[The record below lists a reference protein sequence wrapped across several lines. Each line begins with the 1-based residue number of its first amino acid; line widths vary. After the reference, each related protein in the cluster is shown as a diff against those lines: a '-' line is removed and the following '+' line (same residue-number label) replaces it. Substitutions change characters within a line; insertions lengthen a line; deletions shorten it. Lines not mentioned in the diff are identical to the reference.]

1 MGKDLVMK
9 SSPYLIG
16 VNCPQLS
23 VWVQL
28 IGVSSKQSHF
38 AKIKSPKPHLQV
50 KDSWGIETLTAG
62 PCESLN
68 VEA

>member
-38 AKIKSPKPHLQV
+38 VKIKSPKPHLQV
-50 KDSWGIETLTAG
+50 KDSWGK
-62 PCESLN
+62 
-68 VEA
+68 V